1 MNAGISNIKQRR
13 SGVKRFL
20 SLGAGV
26 QSSYLLLQA
35 ATGVRAP
42 YDYAIFANT
51 KREPR
56 KVMEWLGWLKEEVAR
71 SKYPFPIIEVSAG
84 DLGAEAVRVRTSKK
98 TGNRYVK
105 TLLPAYVAKANGKR
119 AMMGRRCTVDYKI
132 RVLTKTQRKLAKV
145 PRARRGV
152 TPKVMAEIT
161 VGFSYDEWQRMKPN
175 EEKWAVN
182 VFPLV
187 DEKVTRDQCIAWVE
201 ETYGRTPP
209 KSACVFCP
217 FHGDAY
223 WQQMKDQEP
232 EEFAQAVQFDTDL
245 RAAAEAQT
253 GTARLQGAVY
263 LHESLRPLSQVVF
276 KDTPERAQQEQF
288 GFNCAGL
295 CGV

>member
-1 MNAGISNIKQRR
+1 VI
-13 SGVKRFL
+13 RFL
-20 SLGAGV
+20 SFGAGV
-26 QSSYLLLQA
+26 QSSTLLLQA
-35 ATGVRAP
+35 ARGERAP
-42 YDYAIFANT
+42 FDYALFANT

-56 KVMEWLGWLKEEVAR
+56 KVMDWLEWVKREVAR
-71 SKYPFPIIEVSAG
+71 SKHPIPIIEVTAG
-84 DLGAEAVRVRTSKK
+84 DLGTEAVRVRTSKK

-132 RVLTKTQRKLAKV
+132 RVLTKWQRRLAKV
-145 PRARRGV
+145 PRAKKGV
-152 TPKVMAEIT
+152 VPKVMAEIT

-175 EEKWAVN
+175 AEPWAVN

-187 DEKVTRDQCIAWVE
+187 DEKVTRDDCIAWVE
-201 ETYGRTPP
+201 KTYGVTPP
-209 KSACVFCP
+209 KSACIFCP

-223 WQQMKDQEP
+223 WQSMKDEEP
-232 EEFAQAVQFDTDL
+232 GEFAQAVQFDRDL

-263 LHESLRPLSQVVF
+263 LHESLKPLDQVVF
-276 KDTPERAQQEQF
+276 KDTPERAQVEQF
-288 GFNCAGL
+288 GFNCAGM

>member
-119 AMMGRRCTVDYKI
+119 AMMGRRCTVDRQGASRQTRRYS
-132 RVLTKTQRKLAKV
+132 QGHGGNH
-145 PRARRGV
+145 RGV
-152 TPKVMAEIT
+152 LLRRMA
-161 VGFSYDEWQRMKPN
+161 
-175 EEKWAVN
+175 A
-182 VFPLV
+182 
-187 DEKVTRDQCIAWVE
+187 
-201 ETYGRTPP
+201 
-209 KSACVFCP
+209 
-217 FHGDAY
+217 H
-223 WQQMKDQEP
+223 
-232 EEFAQAVQFDTDL
+232 
-245 RAAAEAQT
+245 EAQR
-253 GTARLQGAVY
+253 GKVGCKRV
-263 LHESLRPLSQVVF
+263 P
-276 KDTPERAQQEQF
+276 
-288 GFNCAGL
+288 AG
-295 CGV
+295 